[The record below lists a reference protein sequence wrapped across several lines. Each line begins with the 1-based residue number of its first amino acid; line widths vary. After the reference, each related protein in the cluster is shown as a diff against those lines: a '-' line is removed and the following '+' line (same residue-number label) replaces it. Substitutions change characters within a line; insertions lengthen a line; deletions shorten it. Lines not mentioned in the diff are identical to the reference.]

1 MVNPA
6 GSDLM
11 VAISRSDCLA
21 ISKAAIMI
29 DEDIVEMR
37 STGVPRDS
45 VERAMRVLGGL
56 NSIIRKCNRQ

>member
-1 MVNPA
+1 
-6 GSDLM
+6 M